1 MKVSEREIG
10 DLNLHATLRGLRW
23 SQKDRRDVL
32 YNTNNLVSVR
42 GKANRQ
48 MIKKQVTAAINQKVI
63 EKEKVDT

>member
-1 MKVSEREIG
+1 M
-10 DLNLHATLRGLRW
+10 
-23 SQKDRRDVL
+23 